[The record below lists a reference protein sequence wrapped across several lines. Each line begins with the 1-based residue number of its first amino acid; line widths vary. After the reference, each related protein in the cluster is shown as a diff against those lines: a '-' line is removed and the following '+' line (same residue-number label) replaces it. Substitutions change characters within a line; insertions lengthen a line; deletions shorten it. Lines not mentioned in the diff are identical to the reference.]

1 MPAIAAEW
9 PPPATARRRVSLV
22 RGKRRASPVMSFMA
36 GASKGRLRRRLASH
50 CNCLDQCQP
59 DEHGR
64 PGAPPGSSLG
74 KKLTVTSEPAAQR
87 ALACSLASAI
97 LAICL
102 AGPPRV
108 ACNCERSR
116 CACSERC
123 VRGKPGDQAHGDHAG
138 LQAGPNATP
147 RRCMG
152 HARGRASLRYCYQSP
167 GRLTRA

>member
-1 MPAIAAEW
+1 MAATRYSKTACLSGAGEKARQSGDELHGRRFEGALAQAACV
-9 PPPATARRRVSLV
+9 PLQLPRSVPARRTRPARRSARLQP
-22 RGKRRASPVMSFMA
+22 RKKAHGHLRASSA
-36 GASKGRLRRRLASH
+36 TG
-50 CNCLDQCQP
+50 
-59 DEHGR
+59 
-64 PGAPPGSSLG
+64 
-74 KKLTVTSEPAAQR
+74 
-87 ALACSLASAI
+87 LACSLASAI

-167 GRLTRA
+167 GRLRCVTRNATLP